1 MAAGTA
7 LRISDTLKGGTTVVL
22 LHGYLESLEIWG
34 DFMKELAMHYR
45 VLAIDIPG
53 MGISQVRGEV
63 HTMEFLADVLKGVL
77 DKQGVERCFVV
88 GHSMGGYVAEAFAAK
103 YASMLQ
109 GLVLFHSTPNPDT
122 EEKRENRR
130 REIELVRADKKELIA
145 ELFAPKGFA
154 PENRKRLRA
163 VIEQLSELISM
174 SDSDGGGGR
183 PERIDPAGRSERNAA
198 KSERAATLHLRSGRR
213 IYSRGGRRGDC
224 RRTAPGRNRMA
235 RPFGPYGICRGAGT
249 GVGNPD
255 RVYRPVPVKQ
265 CCGWF
270 CGGLDV
276 GISRIPEL
284 YSLLGH
290 GVIAAAAPRMTGQQ
304 PLDTEITPFE
314 QAVFA

>member
-1 MAAGTA
+1 MEKIIMAAGTA

-130 REIELVRADKKELIA
+130 REIELVRARTTLSNVRRSFSMASGISGLCGSETVSRYFSSLCLLSNSMK
-145 ELFAPKGFA
+145 FANA
-154 PENRKRLRA
+154 PSAKNILRLR
-163 VIEQLSELISM
+163 
-174 SDSDGGGGR
+174 
-183 PERIDPAGRSERNAA
+183 
-198 KSERAATLHLRSGRR
+198 
-213 IYSRGGRRGDC
+213 
-224 RRTAPGRNRMA
+224 
-235 RPFGPYGICRGAGT
+235 
-249 GVGNPD
+249 
-255 RVYRPVPVKQ
+255 
-265 CCGWF
+265 
-270 CGGLDV
+270 
-276 GISRIPEL
+276 
-284 YSLLGH
+284 
-290 GVIAAAAPRMTGQQ
+290 
-304 PLDTEITPFE
+304 
-314 QAVFA
+314 

>member
-1 MAAGTA
+1 MEKFIMAAGTA

-174 SDSDGGGGR
+174 SDSDGVVAVLNGL
-183 PERIDPAGRSERNAA
+183 IQ
-198 KSERAATLHLRSGRR
+198 
-213 IYSRGGRRGDC
+213 
-224 RRTAPGRNRMA
+224 RT
-235 RPFGPYGICRGAGT
+235 
-249 GVGNPD
+249 
-255 RVYRPVPVKQ
+255 K
-265 CCGWF
+265 CC
-270 CGGLDV
+270 
-276 GISRIPEL
+276 
-284 YSLLGH
+284 
-290 GVIAAAAPRMTGQQ
+290 
-304 PLDTEITPFE
+304 EI
-314 QAVFA
+314 

>member
-1 MAAGTA
+1 MEKFIMAAGTA

-45 VLAIDIPG
+45 ILAIDIPG

-130 REIELVRADKKELIA
+130 REIDLPACS
-145 ELFAPKGFA
+145 
-154 PENRKRLRA
+154 RLP
-163 VIEQLSELISM
+163 VEV
-174 SDSDGGGGR
+174 
-183 PERIDPAGRSERNAA
+183 PAA
-198 KSERAATLHLRSGRR
+198 
-213 IYSRGGRRGDC
+213 
-224 RRTAPGRNRMA
+224 
-235 RPFGPYGICRGAGT
+235 
-249 GVGNPD
+249 
-255 RVYRPVPVKQ
+255 RPVPDSESGTQSPVPLPRTTDRSV
-265 CCGWF
+265 F
-270 CGGLDV
+270 
-276 GISRIPEL
+276 GIS
-284 YSLLGH
+284 
-290 GVIAAAAPRMTGQQ
+290 AAVRAAEYIGASPKQSISTGWMKR
-304 PLDTEITPFE
+304 TS
-314 QAVFA
+314 

>member
-1 MAAGTA
+1 MEKFVMAAGTA

-122 EEKRENRR
+122 EEKRRTAAGR
-130 REIELVRADKKELIA
+130 SELVRADKKELIA
-145 ELFAPKGFA
+145 ELFCSERICTGKPPTAPCSD
-154 PENRKRLRA
+154 RA
-163 VIEQLSELISM
+163 TVELISM
-174 SDSDGGGGR
+174 SDSDGVSGR

-198 KSERAATLHLRSGRR
+198 KSERAATLHLRSGKTSLFPWRPLRR
-213 IYSRGGRRGDC
+213 LSPHSPKPKSHGSTIRAIWDLSR
-224 RRTAPGRNRMA
+224 P
-235 RPFGPYGICRGAGT
+235 
-249 GVGNPD
+249 
-255 RVYRPVPVKQ
+255 
-265 CCGWF
+265 
-270 CGGLDV
+270 
-276 GISRIPEL
+276 
-284 YSLLGH
+284 
-290 GVIAAAAPRMTGQQ
+290 
-304 PLDTEITPFE
+304 E
-314 QAVFA
+314 QALAILTGFIDRYR

>member
-1 MAAGTA
+1 MEKFIMAAGTA

-45 VLAIDIPG
+45 ILAIDIPG

-174 SDSDGGGGR
+174 SDSDGVVAVLNGLIQRADQNEMLRNLNVPQLFIFGR
-183 PERIDPAGRSERNAA
+183 EDEFI
-198 KSERAATLHLRSGRR
+198 
-213 IYSRGGRRGDC
+213 
-224 RRTAPGRNRMA
+224 
-235 RPFGPYGICRGAGT
+235 
-249 GVGNPD
+249 
-255 RVYRPVPVKQ
+255 PV
-265 CCGWF
+265 
-270 CGGLDV
+270 
-276 GISRIPEL
+276 
-284 YSLLGH
+284 
-290 GVIAAAAPRMTGQQ
+290 AAAEAIVAAQ
-304 PLDTEITPFE
+304 PQAEIAWLDHSGHMGFGEEPE
-314 QAVFA
+314 QALAILTGFIDRYR